1 GYADDAADGS
11 ALLAQLTS
19 QEEERVAAENERR
32 LRQWQQRQQL
42 ERVRRELDSNSAGGA
57 VEEQDIPPLDDFA
70 PLLPRVVEVQP
81 DMLESLADQRE
92 AEIYR
97 YLNSDLNVPA
107 GQLTI
112 TDESAAERVL
122 EDNGRTTAD
131 ITIADRFGD
140 EQTNNAD
147 GQDVPSTD
155 KG

>member
-1 GYADDAADGS
+1 
-11 ALLAQLTS
+11 
-19 QEEERVAAENERR
+19 
-32 LRQWQQRQQL
+32 
-42 ERVRRELDSNSAGGA
+42 
-57 VEEQDIPPLDDFA
+57 
-70 PLLPRVVEVQP
+70 
-81 DMLESLADQRE
+81 MLESLADQRE

-122 EDNGRTTAD
+122 EDNGRTTAA

-140 EQTNNAD
+140 EQINNAD